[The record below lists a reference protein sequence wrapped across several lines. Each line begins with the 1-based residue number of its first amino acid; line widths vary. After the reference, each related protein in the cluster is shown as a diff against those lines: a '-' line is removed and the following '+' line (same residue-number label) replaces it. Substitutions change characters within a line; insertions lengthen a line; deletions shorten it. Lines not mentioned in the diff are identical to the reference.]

1 MRLREGA
8 RVEKRANATA
18 IEERRAAI
26 GRDRAWYRSIV
37 LALFSLFF
45 SHLFAE
51 LRDGRDVGD
60 VVEDARAERRLRQ
73 RGHRGDHRGVRA
85 HGDVLDAVSAVRFGQ
100 RALLP
105 VLRVRVRA
113 AVHDAKREGREREA

>member
-51 LRDGRDVGD
+51 LLDGRDVGD
-60 VVEDARAERRLRQ
+60 VVEDARAER
-73 RGHRGDHRGVRA
+73 
-85 HGDVLDAVSAVRFGQ
+85 
-100 RALLP
+100 
-105 VLRVRVRA
+105 
-113 AVHDAKREGREREA
+113 